1 MPRNIYTEVNPYMRI
16 NANIAALNAARN
28 LSATTDSLSKSLEKL
43 SSGYRINRAADDAAG
58 LSISEG
64 LRSEISGSMQAQRNA
79 QDGIS
84 LIQTTEG
91 ALTEVHSMLQ
101 RMRELAV
108 QASNGGTGD
117 KGAAEGAEVSALLS
131 EITGI
136 GSRTTFSGNKV
147 FADYSG
153 SIANLVFQ
161 VGAHKG
167 DTISAVVADFS
178 LDTTGTSGVF
188 AAATIGGTAVSASAL
203 ASIDLSSTTSAS
215 LAIKTIDDAIKLV
228 SNARGTLGAVQNRLE
243 HTVSNLGVAVENLTA
258 SESRIRDVDMS
269 TEMVKF
275 TRAQI
280 LQQAGT
286 SMLSQA
292 NQIPQS
298 MLTLLR

>member
-1 MPRNIYTEVNPYMRI
+1 MRI

-28 LSATTDSLSKSLEKL
+28 LGASTDALSKSLEKL

-64 LRSEISGSMQAQRNA
+64 LRAEISGSVQAQRNA

-84 LIQTTEG
+84 FIQTTEG

-108 QASNGGTGD
+108 QAANGGTGD
-117 KGAAEGAEVSALLS
+117 NGAAEGAEVAQLLA

-147 FADYSG
+147 FTDYSA
-153 SIANLVFQ
+153 STANLVYQ

-167 DTISAVVADFS
+167 DTISAVTSDFS
-178 LDTTGTSGVF
+178 LNTSGTSGVF
-188 AAATIGGTAVSASAL
+188 AAATIGGTAVSAANLASLDLSGTVSAAL
-203 ASIDLSSTTSAS
+203 AL
-215 LAIKTIDDAIKLV
+215 KTIDDAIKLV

-243 HTVSNLGVAVENLTA
+243 HTVANLGVAVENLTA

-269 TEMVKF
+269 SEMVKF

-286 SMLSQA
+286 SMLAQA
-292 NQIPQS
+292 NTIPQS